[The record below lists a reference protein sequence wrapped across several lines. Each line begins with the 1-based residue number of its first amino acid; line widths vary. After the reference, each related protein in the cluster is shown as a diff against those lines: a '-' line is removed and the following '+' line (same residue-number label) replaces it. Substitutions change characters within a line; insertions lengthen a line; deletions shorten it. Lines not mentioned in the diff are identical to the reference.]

1 MKKVKI
7 IIATRNKG
15 KVREMAN
22 AFSALPVE
30 LISLADWE
38 ADLGLTEHPEP
49 VEDGETFEENSF
61 KKADFYAKLTGLPCI
76 ADDSGLEVEALG
88 GAPGVY
94 SARYSG
100 ENATDEKNNA
110 KLLADIKAK
119 GLNESPAAYQCA
131 LTFMNTDGGF
141 IKEKGYC
148 HGTIKCTEPKGEN
161 GFGYDPYFYVDWQG
175 ESKTMAE
182 LTVEEKHTLSHRGA
196 ALDKMAVSLG
206 KIMMFLMR
214 RKPKC
219 VSV

>member
-119 GLNESPAAYQCA
+119 GLNESPAA
-131 LTFMNTDGGF
+131 
-141 IKEKGYC
+141 
-148 HGTIKCTEPKGEN
+148 
-161 GFGYDPYFYVDWQG
+161 
-175 ESKTMAE
+175 
-182 LTVEEKHTLSHRGA
+182 
-196 ALDKMAVSLG
+196 
-206 KIMMFLMR
+206 
-214 RKPKC
+214 
-219 VSV
+219 